1 MNKLYKFQLS
11 RTTAWSWHIILIVL
25 IYLSAGCANI
35 SSVNHLHQAQQAFN
49 NAASI
54 ENNSRFN
61 FHDPLSQDNYN
72 PIVDLNIVRSGYT
85 AALEILRQMPDE
97 EKNMLVKDRLWGVK
111 LTLEG
116 LTLWRLG
123 KYEEA
128 FKIIRLA
135 DENSDQIYPRDAA
148 ILTALPG
155 LIKIDLAFQK
165 ILEVKDEGDEVKK
178 EALKNITQRLVE
190 IDNANPKTKWS
201 AVHTLKKAR
210 AKVNKEHPVNSY
222 LIQSQLIA
230 YRNYKVAYT
239 SMSTHN
245 SVPDNQYRREAMY
258 NLHELK
264 LLLKELQT
272 KDNIIS
278 KLVGYWEKLCN
289 IEAVER
295 PL

>member
-11 RTTAWSWHIILIVL
+11 RTTAWSWYIILVVL

-61 FHDPLSQDNYN
+61 FHDPLSQDNDN
-72 PIVDLNIVRSGYT
+72 PIVDLNIARSGYT

-128 FKIIRLA
+128 FKIIQLA

-178 EALKNITQRLVE
+178 EVLKNITQRLVE
-190 IDNANPKTKWS
+190 IDNADPKTKWS
-201 AVHTLKKAR
+201 AVQTLKKAR

-289 IEAVER
+289 IEVVER
-295 PL
+295 P

>member
-1 MNKLYKFQLS
+1 MNKFYKFQLS
-11 RTTAWSWHIILIVL
+11 RTTTWSWYIILVVL

-54 ENNSRFN
+54 ENYSRIN
-61 FHDPLSQDNYN
+61 FHKPLSQDNYN
-72 PIVDLNIVRSGYT
+72 PIVDLNIARSGYT

-111 LTLEG
+111 LTLEA

-128 FKIIRLA
+128 FKIIQLA
-135 DENSDQIYPRDAA
+135 DGISDQIYPRDAA

-155 LIKIDLAFQK
+155 LIKIDLAYQK

-178 EALKNITQRLVE
+178 EVLKNVTQRLVA
-190 IDNANPKTKWS
+190 IDNADPKTKWS
-201 AVHTLKKAR
+201 AVQTLKKAR

-239 SMSTHN
+239 SISTHI

-264 LLLKELQT
+264 VLLKEL
-272 KDNIIS
+272 NIIS
-278 KLVGYWEKLCN
+278 ELVGYWKNLCN
-289 IEAVER
+289 IEVKER
-295 PL
+295 P